1 MGRSG
6 AATDTGC
13 TETKQEIAMK
23 TFTAVPRS
31 LTLGMLLAASALIGT
46 AFAGERVNINT
57 ADAATID
64 AGLVNIGRSKA
75 EAIVAYRK
83 QHGAFKSAEQLA
95 QVKGIGL
102 KTVEKNR
109 DRIALGGV
117 APARKA
123 VAATRKP
130 RGK

>member
-1 MGRSG
+1 MR
-6 AATDTGC
+6 
-13 TETKQEIAMK
+13 

-31 LTLGMLLAASALIGT
+31 LTLGMLLAASTLFAT
-46 AFAGERVNINT
+46 ANAGERVNINT

-64 AGLVNIGRSKA
+64 AGLVNIGRAKA

-83 QHGAFKSAEQLA
+83 EHGAFKNPEQLA

-109 DRIALGGV
+109 DRIAFEGGV
-117 APARKA
+117 PAHKP
-123 VAATRKP
+123 VATHKP
-130 RGK
+130 RTK

>member
-1 MGRSG
+1 
-6 AATDTGC
+6 
-13 TETKQEIAMK
+13 MK

-31 LTLGMLLAASALIGT
+31 LTLGMLLAASALLCGT
-46 AFAGERVNINT
+46 ASAANGAAAAARVNINT

-64 AGLVNIGRSKA
+64 AGLLNIGRSKA

-83 QHGAFKSAEQLA
+83 EHGAFHSAEQLA

-109 DRIALGGV
+109 DRIVFAGGGG
-117 APARKA
+117 APAVQRPARPAARPA
-123 VAATRKP
+123 VRRPAK
-130 RGK
+130 K

>member
-1 MGRSG
+1 
-6 AATDTGC
+6 
-13 TETKQEIAMK
+13 MK

-31 LTLGMLLAASALIGT
+31 FTLGMLLAASALLGGT
-46 AFAGERVNINT
+46 LPGAARAADRVNINT

-64 AGLVNIGRSKA
+64 AGLLNIGRSKA

-83 QHGAFKSAEQLA
+83 AHGAFHTPEQLA

-109 DRIALGGV
+109 DRIVFGG
-117 APARKA
+117 APAVQRPA
-123 VAATRKP
+123 RPAARPAARAPAK
-130 RGK
+130 K